1 MARTWRDS
9 AGPII
14 AKVIAEHGTDDMKAL
29 RKALREAYPYGQRK
43 YWPYKFWCDEIKRQL
58 HRKLNPTR
66 PLPPSPPGPLEQLME
81 EP

>member
-29 RKALREAYPYGQRK
+29 RKALREAYPYGQCK
-43 YWPYKFWCDEIKRQL
+43 YWPYKVWCDEVKRQIQGRL
-58 HRKLNPTR
+58 HPA
-66 PLPPSPPGPLEQLME
+66 PVPPPSPPGPLEALME